1 MDKSKAAVSGNT
13 APRPSSAEVLRY
25 DFFKQADKKGDIT
38 MGGAQAEGWVQAVLR
53 SFSSQDEDLDK
64 VQESAGQMADAAS
77 KETQSYGW
85 VQSVLN
91 SFSSQDEDLD
101 EPSARKVKSK
111 AME

>member
-1 MDKSKAAVSGNT
+1 
-13 APRPSSAEVLRY
+13 
-25 DFFKQADKKGDIT
+25 